1 MRTYWISKTV
11 GQVREARVRPGR
23 ATRGD
28 RVDLGTEF
36 VDPYTI
42 GKDCWPTRE
51 EAVADAERRR
61 QARIETLRRQAD
73 AIEAT
78 PIAVHALERA
88 RA

>member
-1 MRTYWISKTV
+1 MKTYWISKTI

-23 ATRGD
+23 ATRDD

-42 GKDCWPTRE
+42 GKDCWSTRE
-51 EAVADAERRR
+51 EAVADAEQRR
-61 QARIETLRRQAD
+61 QAQIETLRRRAD
-73 AIEAT
+73 VLEAS
-78 PIAVHALERA
+78 PIVVHALERT